1 MRPMLLEVLAMPQW
15 LIEATIVFM
24 FGPPLMFGLVL
35 LLLAGTYMQVMD
47 EEAAEDE

>member
-1 MRPMLLEVLAMPQW
+1 MPQW

-47 EEAAEDE
+47 KEEEEDGEPEELHA

>member
-1 MRPMLLEVLAMPQW
+1 MPQW
-15 LIEATIVFM
+15 LIEATIVFT

-47 EEAAEDE
+47 EKEGADDEADELHA

>member
-1 MRPMLLEVLAMPQW
+1 M
-15 LIEATIVFM
+15 IEAIIVFM

-47 EEAAEDE
+47 KEAEEDGEAEELHA